1 MTEQTRVIKIDG
13 MTCNNC
19 VKSVHNVVS
28 KLDGVQT
35 ISVSLEQQQATATF
49 DDSKVSAEK
58 IAATIEDAGFDAQ
71 VANA

>member
-1 MTEQTRVIKIDG
+1 MTEQTRIINIDG

-35 ISVSLEQQQATATF
+35 ISVSLENNQATATF
-49 DDSKVSAEK
+49 DDSQITAEQ
-58 IAATIEDAGFDAQ
+58 IASTIDDAGFEAT
-71 VANA
+71 VANS